1 MNPISFNLVELF
13 YKGMLNLLESNDQI
27 FKEDLVKVAYISS
40 PNKFSFSS
48 VQFSLSVMSDS
59 L

>member
-27 FKEDLVKVAYISS
+27 FKEDLVKVEYISS

-48 VQFSLSVMSDS
+48 VQFSLSVVSDS